1 MNFIFVSICILK
13 KKEQILIT
21 KRPSHKLFGGF
32 WEFPGGKLENT
43 ETFEEAMARELYE
56 ELGIRI
62 NIKNLKSLDI
72 LNHSYDKKNY
82 VMMNLFCLNKWS
94 GKIRNRD
101 TKKFVWVNKTGPFPN
116 KFLDGG
122 LLILKRLKNGY
133 YKL

>member
-13 KKEQILIT
+13 NNDKILIT
-21 KRPSHKLFGGF
+21 KRPSHKLFGEF
-32 WEFPGGKLENT
+32 WEFPGGKMENT
-43 ETFEEAMARELYE
+43 ETFEETIARELYE

-82 VMMNLFCLNKWS
+82 IMMNLFCLNKWS

-101 TKKFVWVNKTGPFPN
+101 TKKFVWINKTGPFPN

>member
-1 MNFIFVSICILK
+1 MNFIFVSICIIK
-13 KKEQILIT
+13 KKDKILIT
-21 KRPSHKLFGGF
+21 KRPSQKLFGEF

-56 ELGIRI
+56 EIGIRI

-101 TKKFVWVNKTGPFPN
+101 TKKFVWINKTGPFPN
-116 KFLDGG
+116 NFLDGG
-122 LLILKRLKNGY
+122 LLILKRLRNEY

>member
-13 KKEQILIT
+13 NKNKILIT
-21 KRPSHKLFGGF
+21 KRPSNKLFGEF

-43 ETFEEAMARELYE
+43 ETFEEAIVRELYE

-62 NIKNLKSLDI
+62 NINNLKSLDI
-72 LNHSYDKKNY
+72 FNHSYDGKNY
-82 VMMNLFCLNKWS
+82 ILMNLFCLDKWS
-94 GKIRNRD
+94 GKIRNKD
-101 TKKFVWVNKTGPFPN
+101 TKKFLWVSKIGPFPN

>member
-13 KKEQILIT
+13 KKDQILIT
-21 KRPSHKLFGGF
+21 KRPSYKLFGGF

-56 ELGIRI
+56 EIGINI

-82 VMMNLFCLNKWS
+82 IIMNLFCLNKWS
-94 GKIRNRD
+94 GKIRNKD
-101 TKKFVWVNKTGPFPN
+101 TKKFVWINKIGPFPN

>member
-13 KKEQILIT
+13 NKDKILIT
-21 KRPSHKLFGGF
+21 KRPSHKLYGEF

-56 ELGIRI
+56 ELGIKI
-62 NIKNLKSLDI
+62 DIKNLKSLDI
-72 LNHSYDKKNY
+72 INHSYNRKDY
-82 VMMNLFCLNKWS
+82 IIMNLFCLNKWR

-101 TKKFVWVNKTGPFPN
+101 TKKFVWINKTRPFPE

>member
-1 MNFIFVSICILK
+1 
-13 KKEQILIT
+13 
-21 KRPSHKLFGGF
+21 
-32 WEFPGGKLENT
+32 
-43 ETFEEAMARELYE
+43 MARELYE

-82 VMMNLFCLNKWS
+82 LMMNLFCLNKWD
-94 GKIRNRD
+94 GKITNKD
-101 TKKFVWVNKTGPFPN
+101 TKKFVWINKTGPFPN

>member
-13 KKEQILIT
+13 NNNKILIT
-21 KRPSHKLFGGF
+21 KRPSHKLFGEF

-72 LNHSYDKKNY
+72 FNHSYDKKNY
-82 VMMNLFCLNKWS
+82 IMMNLFYLNKWS
-94 GKIRNRD
+94 GKIRNKD
-101 TKKFVWVNKTGPFPN
+101 TEKFVWINKTGPFPN
-116 KFLDGG
+116 KFLDVG